1 MRRWRFYSIEL
12 ALMLMLGVAVGYFGY
27 LGYGL
32 VRPTEEPFS
41 GERAE
46 FYVSQQLEFGERVAG
61 SAGGLTTSD
70 WLIAELT
77 KQRRDRAGWDVL
89 VQSIPISDT
98 VTAKNIVAQKGA
110 GPDAGPVIILSTHYD
125 TRAFADLDPDK
136 LKRTEATPGANAG
149 ASGTAI
155 LLELARTLNVQ
166 GTGHTVCLVFFD
178 AEDNGGLAGWQYA
191 MGSDVFLQ
199 RLAEDVPRCSSPRV
213 AVYLDMVG
221 GTKANIAAIAPNAQ
235 PLVDSLRSTA
245 ESIGYEQAFHGPHKR
260 DEADAL
266 ARYQAAGIPAI
277 MLSDMGYQQRHT
289 TSDTMPRISSDTLQK
304 VGDVLKAW
312 METGAPF

>member
-98 VTAKNIVAQKGA
+98 VTAKNIIAQKGA

-125 TRAFADLDPDK
+125 TRALADLDPNE
-136 LKRTEATPGANAG
+136 LKRIEATPGANAG

-155 LLELARTLNVQ
+155 LLELARTLNVL

-191 MGSDVFLQ
+191 TSSDVFLQ
-199 RLAEDVPRCSSPRV
+199 RL
-213 AVYLDMVG
+213 
-221 GTKANIAAIAPNAQ
+221 
-235 PLVDSLRSTA
+235 
-245 ESIGYEQAFHGPHKR
+245 
-260 DEADAL
+260 
-266 ARYQAAGIPAI
+266 
-277 MLSDMGYQQRHT
+277 
-289 TSDTMPRISSDTLQK
+289 
-304 VGDVLKAW
+304 
-312 METGAPF
+312 